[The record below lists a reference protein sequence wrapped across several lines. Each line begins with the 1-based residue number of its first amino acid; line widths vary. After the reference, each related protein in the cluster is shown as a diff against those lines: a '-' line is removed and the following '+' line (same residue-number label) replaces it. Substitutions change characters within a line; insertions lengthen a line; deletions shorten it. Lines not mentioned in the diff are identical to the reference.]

1 MKLVEQS
8 VEYLRQEEG
17 LEGVYKQIER
27 AARVCYKSEDRI
39 TEDSAR
45 KFVEVLKNS
54 GHTSTLEHGTV
65 YLTFPTRV
73 IDDWHRGNEPELQ
86 ELVREEVI
94 KSQYS
99 KVFAE
104 GHFITTNMRVI
115 HEIDSGELLLPYMAA
130 PMNGLHEKRHTV
142 KITTNRAI
150 ANELVRHRVFSFSQ
164 ESTRYCNYTKDKF
177 NNEIS
182 FITPQD
188 HLMEQAYKQ
197 CEDIYF
203 ALVNKGIKPEIA
215 RDVLPLGL
223 KTEIVMTGFASDW
236 AKFFTLRTGDNVK
249 GKTGRPHPM
258 MQELAKMIRDAI
270 MREMTE

>member
-27 AARVCYKSEDRI
+27 AARVCYKSEDKI
-39 TEDSAR
+39 TDDSTR
-45 KFVEVLKNS
+45 KFVEAMKNS

-65 YLTFPTRV
+65 YLIIPHKYMGTWPS
-73 IDDWHRGNEPELQ
+73 EYSPELQ
-86 ELVREEVI
+86 LAAEKVI

-99 KVFAE
+99 KVSE
-104 GHFITTNMRVI
+104 GGGYFVTTNMRVI
-115 HEIDSGELLLPYMAA
+115 YEIDHGELLLPYMT
-130 PMNGLHEKRHTV
+130 PSMEGVHEKRHTV
-142 KITTNRAI
+142 KITTNRTI

-164 ESTRYCNYTKDKF
+164 ESTRYCNYTKDRF
-177 NNEIS
+177 NNEVS
-182 FITPQD
+182 FISSQD
-188 HLMEQAYKQ
+188 YLMEQAYKQ

-203 ALVNKGIKPEIA
+203 ALVNKGMKPEVA

-223 KTEIVMTGFASDW
+223 KTEIVMTGFESDW
-236 AKFFTLRTGDNVK
+236 KKFFEVRAE

-258 MQELAKMIRDAI
+258 MQELAKMIRDVINTAD
-270 MREMTE
+270 E